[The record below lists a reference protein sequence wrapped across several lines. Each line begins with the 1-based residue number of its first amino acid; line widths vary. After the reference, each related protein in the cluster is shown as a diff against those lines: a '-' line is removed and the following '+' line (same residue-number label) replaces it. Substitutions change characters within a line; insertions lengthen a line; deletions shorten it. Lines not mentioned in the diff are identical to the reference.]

1 MALPLL
7 LFGASALAILA
18 SNEYARDQRNQN
30 SLAILLTDQ
39 QKKIKPENGAIVSC
53 GVFGVFDHTGI
64 WLDGNIIELRGNGL
78 IRGISPQRF
87 LQGRSGSQIYI
98 ACNQHNEV
106 LIESAAIERACV
118 QLFQYSEYDLI
129 KNNCHKFVWNCVTG
143 ERNQLTRFS
152 ELNRLMANY
161 FGCEIS
167 WQKTDTQR

>member
-7 LFGASALAILA
+7 LFGASALAALA
-18 SNEYARDQRNQN
+18 SHEYAKDQRIQKYLENVRP
-30 SLAILLTDQ
+30 DQ

-53 GVFGVFDHTGI
+53 GVFGVFEHTGI

-78 IRGISPQRF
+78 IRGISPKRF

-98 ACNQHNEV
+98 ACNQHNKV
-106 LIESAAIERACV
+106 LIESAAIERACA

-129 KNNCHKFVWNCVTG
+129 NNNCHKFVWNCVTG
-143 ERNQLTRFS
+143 DRSQLTRFS

-167 WQKTDTQR
+167 WQKTDTQ